1 MFKVKLMYN
10 IRDYGAGGNGITNDT
25 LAIQKAVNACAAAGG
40 GMVACPPGLY
50 LTGTVVLRDNVELHV
65 EAGATLKASAD
76 RAHYRS
82 LSGRAHLV
90 YAENARNIAVTG
102 RGTIDG
108 SGTRFFAR
116 RPGSR
121 RMVVK
126 NWRPYHMLAFVD
138 CDGLLVRDTRLNDS
152 PCYSL
157 WALGCARVRIQGVN
171 VTSNRWGP
179 NTDGIDIDCCR
190 DVFISDCCVDC
201 GDDAIALKS
210 DTHRL
215 GRAAACENV
224 TVVNCTLRTT
234 SCGVRIGY
242 EGDGPIR
249 NCVFSN
255 LVMRDTRT
263 GIDLVVPRRVDD
275 IFVIEH
281 GPAIENI
288 SFSNLVL
295 ETQLGFHFS
304 ITEDAAPP
312 GGIRGISIA
321 DSIVR
326 TGNGCC
332 IIGARRNP
340 VRDIRFRNLDLAMAS
355 LRRSA
360 RLGEK
365 SFPEPLPAWWWT
377 YPVTPNAWFFRHVRG
392 LVLDN
397 VRVDWRAARGQWRS
411 AVYAEEIQDMD
422 VCNLVE
428 DGVRPDKKY
437 PALDLVN
444 VRRASIR
451 AARAAPGTGVYLRVA
466 GRASGDV
473 ALSGSDLRFARY
485 PAALGARAPA
495 GALVVDGAL
504 VCQTPRKCNKN
515 LPFAS
520 GDRGHV
526 DPSVRGRK
534 KTLKA

>member
-1 MFKVKLMYN
+1 MYN
-10 IRDYGAGGNGITNDT
+10 IRDYGAVGNGIANDT
-25 LAIQKAVNACAAAGG
+25 TAIQKAVDACATSGG
-40 GMVACPPGLY
+40 GRVYCPPGMY
-50 LTGTVVLRDNVELHV
+50 LTGTLVLKDNVELHV
-65 EAGATLKASAD
+65 DSGATLKASVD

-82 LSGRAHLV
+82 PPGRAHLV
-90 YAENARNIAVTG
+90 YAEKARNVAIGG

-126 NWRPYHMLAFVD
+126 NWRPSHMLAFVE
-138 CDGLLVRDTRLNDS
+138 CDGLLVRDIHLNDS

-157 WALGCARVRIQGVN
+157 WALGCERVRVQGVN
-171 VTSNRWGP
+171 VNSNRWGP

-224 TVVNCTLRTT
+224 TVVNCTLRTS

-288 SFSNLVL
+288 SFSNLAL

-312 GGIRGISIA
+312 GGIRGISVA

-340 VRDIRFRNLDLAMAS
+340 VRDVRFRNLDLAIS
-355 LRRSA
+355 GLRRAA
-360 RLGEK
+360 RLGEN

-397 VRVDWRAARGQWRS
+397 VRVDWRAAKGKWRS
-411 AVYAEEIQDMD
+411 VVRAEEVQDMD

-428 DGVRPDKKY
+428 DGFRPGKSD

-451 AARAAPGTGVYLRVA
+451 AARAAPGTSVFLRVA
-466 GRASGDV
+466 GRSSGGV
-473 ALSGSDLRFARY
+473 TLAGSDLRAARH
-485 PAALGARAPA
+485 PAVLGDRAPA
-495 GALVVDGAL
+495 GALVIDGKP
-504 VCQTPRKCNKN
+504 VSQYRRKGKNN
-515 LPFAS
+515 LPATAAV
-520 GDRGHV
+520 RGHV
-526 DPSVRGRK
+526 SPPKKKRQKPKGR
-534 KTLKA
+534 AI